1 VSATEETIRLLRSID
16 SSLKQLVKQQG
27 PTASGVVATDRDLD
41 GKYGNPAVKFN
52 PRDWTGA
59 SCKGRPFSACPPEFL
74 DLLAETFDYFARV
87 ADEKQEMTDNGKPV
101 GDYKRQDAA
110 RARGW
115 AVRIRSGRHLQT
127 HEPAD
132 AQADAQEFASDEAGT
147 PGAADIRW

>member
-1 VSATEETIRLLRSID
+1 MSATEETLRLLRSID
-16 SSLKQLVKQQG
+16 ASLKQLVVKQQG

-41 GKYGNPAVKFN
+41 GKYGNPPVKFN

-59 SCKGRPFSACPPEFL
+59 SCKGRPLSDCPPEFL

-87 ADEKQEMTDNGKPV
+87 ADEKNETTEKGKPV
-101 GDYKRQDAA
+101 GDYKRHDAA

-115 AVRIRSGRHLQT
+115 AARIRSGRHLQT

-132 AQADAQEFASDEAGT
+132 APNDAQEFASDGVT
-147 PGAADIRW
+147 PGASDIRW